1 MTIVNRNAAVNAVG
15 KRQPIEYLPG
25 QQEYNRQQHA
35 LLRHQSGL
43 GNDMTPEEVDAT
55 AELLGNIAPNLKGVE
70 YARVMPSRVNGESDQ
85 RGFAQDIDSDIF
97 PHPETSAA
105 GKALLNIGSPLSD
118 VEYFNR
124 RMMNDTGRGRI
135 NPFMPSGNADFDGN
149 ELERY
154 DITDNADGSN
164 YNFRPPKPPTKI
176 PGFPMDELVNLPR
189 FIMEDCAPFAFV
201 NEAAYKPKSLH
212 IPYPKMLF
220 ELGPPDARHL
230 VVVTQRG
237 THGFD
242 FSTEYLHQDKET
254 PFEVGAMSHVDLSHG
269 DILEINQMVYQTDP
283 AVAEWTLMAIIG
295 FIAEY
300 GIGNTIIGTQAR
312 DPNRVIPPPGT
323 TRKYRIVRVVMGVT
337 KICKPWQGGTHAS
350 PREHERIGHWR
361 RVKGE
366 PRWFPAVTV
375 NKGVIGRVMKEYHV
389 SKRNK
394 TPRPVTQGPE
404 A

>member
-15 KRQPIEYLPG
+15 ERLPG
-25 QQEYNRQQHA
+25 QAEYNKRVLAQM
-35 LLRHQSGL
+35 R
-43 GNDMTPEEVDAT
+43 EEAQAT
-55 AELLGNIAPNLKGVE
+55 AAIMGKIAPNLKDTE
-70 YARVMPSRVNGESDQ
+70 YLTRVAQADGESILRGQVMGATPFFTPREVSSAQ
-85 RGFAQDIDSDIF
+85 RALLHSDI
-97 PHPETSAA
+97 
-105 GKALLNIGSPLSD
+105 PLSET
-118 VEYFNR
+118 EYFNR
-124 RMMNDTGRGRI
+124 KQNFDATGRGRI
-135 NPFMPSGNADFDGN
+135 NPFLTGANADFDGN
-149 ELERY
+149 ELERW

-176 PGFPMDELVNLPR
+176 PGFPMEELVNLPR

-201 NEAAYKPKSLH
+201 NEAQYKPKSLH

-220 ELGPPDARHL
+220 ELGPHDNRHM
-230 VVVTQRG
+230 VVVTQRDKD
-237 THGFD
+237 GFD
-242 FSTEYLHQDKET
+242 FTTEYLHLDKET
-254 PFEVGAMSHVDLSHG
+254 PFEIGAMGHVALSHG
-269 DILEINQMVYQTDP
+269 DTLEIHQYHRPGCSTDP

-300 GIGNTIIGTQAR
+300 GVGNTIIGTQAR
-312 DPNRVIPPPGT
+312 DPNRVIPAAGT
-323 TRKYRIVRVVMGVT
+323 TRKYRIVRIVMGVT

-375 NKGVIGRVMKEYHV
+375 NKGVIGRVMKAYHV
-389 SKRNK
+389 SRK